1 MSKYKVTLKIYS
13 CGTYSVL
20 GAIAK
25 YFNGVMPLNYHTIK
39 YVIIYP
45 YVDEL
50 EVINQCNALG
60 LTNYKLER
68 FSMPTLV
75 LG

>member
-1 MSKYKVTLKIYS
+1 MSKYNVILKIHI

-25 YFNGVMPLNYHTIK
+25 YFNGSLPLNYHTIK
-39 YVIIYP
+39 YVIMCTTN
-45 YVDEL
+45 DEL
-50 EVINQCNALG
+50 EIINQCNALG
-60 LTNYKLER
+60 LTNYKLKR

>member
-1 MSKYKVTLKIYS
+1 MSKYNVKLKIYI

-25 YFNGVMPLNYHTIK
+25 YFNGVTPLNYHTIK
-39 YVIIYP
+39 YVIICTTA
-45 YVDEL
+45 DEL
-50 EVINQCNALG
+50 DVINQCNALG

-68 FSMPTLV
+68 FSIPMLV